1 MIGRRWYVPWLFLL
15 PSLVLLGAF
24 YWWPVVNT
32 GILALTDSHTLRGG
46 EFTGLDNFRRMIG
59 DSFFWNALENSLT
72 FAVGVVPALI
82 VLPLLL
88 AVLVNTKLPGIA
100 FFRTVFFSP
109 VIASMVVV
117 ALIWSW
123 MLRTDGLVNYV
134 LQQLQII
141 NEPAGWLSDP
151 SLALISVI
159 IVTVWKGLGY
169 YMVIYLA
176 GLQNIP
182 DDLYEAASV
191 DGAGAIRRFWSITVP
206 MMRPSMVL
214 VGTLSAINAIKVFTE
229 VFVLTGGGP
238 FRSSETL
245 VLYIYE
251 RGFEGLE
258 MGYASAMSLS
268 LFVLVLVL
276 SLVSQWITRRRAQL

>member
-1 MIGRRWYVPWLFLL
+1 VIGRRWYTPWLFLL
-15 PSLVLLGAF
+15 PSLVLLGVF
-24 YWWPVVNT
+24 YWWPVLNT
-32 GILALTDSHTLRGG
+32 GILSMTDAHTLRGG
-46 EFTGLDNFRRMIG
+46 EFVGLENFRRMV
-59 DSFFWNALENSLT
+59 DDAFFWNALENSLLFT
-72 FAVGVVPALI
+72 VGVVPALV

-134 LQQLQII
+134 LQRLQII
-141 NEPAGWLSDP
+141 NEPLGWLSDP

-159 IVTVWKGLGY
+159 VVTVWKGLGY

-191 DGAGAIRRFWSITVP
+191 DGAGPIRRFWTVTVP

-268 LFVLVLVL
+268 LFVLVLL
-276 SLVSQWITRRRAQL
+276 FSLASQWITRRRAAL

>member
-1 MIGRRWYVPWLFLL
+1 MIGRRWYTPWLFLL
-15 PSLVLLGAF
+15 PSLVLLGVF
-24 YWWPVVNT
+24 YWWPVLNT
-32 GILALTDSHTLRGG
+32 GILSMTDAHTLRGG
-46 EFTGLDNFRRMIG
+46 EFVGLENFRRMV
-59 DSFFWNALENSLT
+59 DDAFFWNALENSLLFT
-72 FAVGVVPALI
+72 VGVVPALV

-134 LQQLQII
+134 LQRLQII
-141 NEPAGWLSDP
+141 NEPLGWLSDP

-159 IVTVWKGLGY
+159 VVTVWKGLGY

-191 DGAGAIRRFWSITVP
+191 DGAGPIRRFWTVTVP

-268 LFVLVLVL
+268 LFVLVLL
-276 SLVSQWITRRRAQL
+276 FSLASQWITRRRAAL